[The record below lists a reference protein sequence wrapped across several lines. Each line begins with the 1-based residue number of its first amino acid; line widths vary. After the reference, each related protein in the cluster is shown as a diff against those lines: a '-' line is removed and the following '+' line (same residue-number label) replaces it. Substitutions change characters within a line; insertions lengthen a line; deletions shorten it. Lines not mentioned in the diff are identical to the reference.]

1 MWSGKVNGK
10 KIFFK
15 IPEHLQNHY
24 KVWNAARD
32 EMTTTHMTAE
42 ARKGFTD
49 VVKSDAYTSRV
60 LDESYSPAVQTRNA
74 GTTSSTSIAG
84 RAAVERRA
92 VAMEAAAHSASTRS
106 LPQASSV
113 AAVPQI
119 VALAPVMPESGHNL
133 CHISGKFVPRSAVL
147 STFLLVHPQGLNN
160 APSSSIK
167 PYALPLANLPDIGA
181 SFANHTQPNLCAQLL
196 SVYPQKVLHAP
207 DLLMMKI
214 WDSYLSPCLAKWLM
228 DNAVRQL
235 YHAVHVR
242 CQATYRPQGGKPYI
256 RVEYCGKQKEF
267 SQGRFPLWYSLR
279 ETAESY
285 LGTTINN
292 AVVTVAAYFND
303 HSVRPPR
310 TPPTTAAIAYG
321 LDKKVTGESL
331 SSQWTYYD
339 KTLHTC
345 ILKQRITPIVI
356 LAVVPAVLGNRV
368 TPPRTSSTS
377 LPCPSVSRP
386 LVVSRLP

>member
-1 MWSGKVNGK
+1 
-10 KIFFK
+10 
-15 IPEHLQNHY
+15 
-24 KVWNAARD
+24 
-32 EMTTTHMTAE
+32 
-42 ARKGFTD
+42 
-49 VVKSDAYTSRV
+49 
-60 LDESYSPAVQTRNA
+60 
-74 GTTSSTSIAG
+74 
-84 RAAVERRA
+84 
-92 VAMEAAAHSASTRS
+92 
-106 LPQASSV
+106 
-113 AAVPQI
+113 
-119 VALAPVMPESGHNL
+119 MPESGHNL

-235 YHAVHVR
+235 YHAVR
-242 CQATYRPQGGKPYI
+242 LIGRK
-256 RVEYCGKQKEF
+256 VESRTFAWSTAASKKNF
-267 SQGRFPLWYSLR
+267 RRGRFPLWYSLR

-321 LDKKVTGESL
+321 LDKKITF
-331 SSQWTYYD
+331 SQWTYYD

-356 LAVVPAVLGNRV
+356 LAVVPPSSVTESPRPGPPRRRFPVPQYRDRWWCHDCRDIDANGILFKLPATGITNIIVSVGGNR
-368 TPPRTSSTS
+368 
-377 LPCPSVSRP
+377 
-386 LVVSRLP
+386 LVCCDVAT

>member
-1 MWSGKVNGK
+1 
-10 KIFFK
+10 
-15 IPEHLQNHY
+15 
-24 KVWNAARD
+24 
-32 EMTTTHMTAE
+32 
-42 ARKGFTD
+42 
-49 VVKSDAYTSRV
+49 
-60 LDESYSPAVQTRNA
+60 
-74 GTTSSTSIAG
+74 
-84 RAAVERRA
+84 
-92 VAMEAAAHSASTRS
+92 
-106 LPQASSV
+106 
-113 AAVPQI
+113 
-119 VALAPVMPESGHNL
+119 MPECGHNL

-235 YHAVHVR
+235 YHAVR
-242 CQATYRPQGGKPYI
+242 LIGRK
-256 RVEYCGKQKEF
+256 VESRTFAWSTAASKKNF
-267 SQGRFPLWYSLR
+267 RRRRFPLWYSLR
-279 ETAESY
+279 ETTESY

-345 ILKQRITPIVI
+345 ILKQCITPIVI
-356 LAVVPAVLGNRV
+356 LAADLLDVASLSLSIETAGGVTTAVILTPTLPATGITNIIVSVGGNR
-368 TPPRTSSTS
+368 
-377 LPCPSVSRP
+377 
-386 LVVSRLP
+386 LVCCDVAT

>member
-1 MWSGKVNGK
+1 
-10 KIFFK
+10 
-15 IPEHLQNHY
+15 
-24 KVWNAARD
+24 
-32 EMTTTHMTAE
+32 
-42 ARKGFTD
+42 
-49 VVKSDAYTSRV
+49 
-60 LDESYSPAVQTRNA
+60 
-74 GTTSSTSIAG
+74 
-84 RAAVERRA
+84 
-92 VAMEAAAHSASTRS
+92 
-106 LPQASSV
+106 
-113 AAVPQI
+113 
-119 VALAPVMPESGHNL
+119 MPESGHNL

-235 YHAVHVR
+235 YHAVRLIGRKFDDNEVHANVKHYLHQGWKAVHSR
-242 CQATYRPQGGKPYI
+242 GVLRQAKRIFAGGDFLY
-256 RVEYCGKQKEF
+256 
-267 SQGRFPLWYSLR
+267 
-279 ETAESY
+279 
-285 LGTTINN
+285 GTTINN